1 MPSVMP
7 TVAVASAPRWATKYV
22 STMANRASMAIS
34 RTMGTAR
41 RKMARSR
48 EMAVKSFF
56 EPTTAS
62 LNRSNHRSGF
72 WPDDEIS
79 VGSVGAETG
88 ALKAVS
94 PFKKGWR
101 WTKSEES
108 CDFVRATR
116 GLYGETHR
124 SRLLKDQS

>member
-94 PFKKGWR
+94 PFQKKVG
-101 WTKSEES
+101 
-108 CDFVRATR
+108 V
-116 GLYGETHR
+116 GR
-124 SRLLKDQS
+124 SRRKAVTSLEQHAGYMEKRIGHDS